1 MSAQFT
7 SLHPYVSQRLL
18 SLFETL
24 AKKHVRLEAR
34 ILEQTQVTTFSS
46 KDSIVLSTTND
57 TTINVTINNTGK
69 VSNASAVSTITNE
82 DLVRYMRYINE
93 SFHV

>member
-34 ILEQTQVTTFSS
+34 IRAQPTVSS
-46 KDSIVLSTTND
+46 D
-57 TTINVTINNTGK
+57 
-69 VSNASAVSTITNE
+69 STIVTVNGTVANT
-82 DLVRYMRYINE
+82 DLVRLFENLCYKRYA
-93 SFHV
+93 SSS

>member
-1 MSAQFT
+1 LAALANMSAQFT

-34 ILEQTQVTTFSS
+34 ILEETQLTTVPSN
-46 KDSIVLSTTND
+46 DNIVLSTTID
-57 TTINVTINNTGK
+57 TTINLTVNTK
-69 VSNASAVSTITNE
+69 TKKTDASTVSTITNE
-82 DLVRYMRYINE
+82 NLVR
-93 SFHV
+93 

>member
-24 AKKHVRLEAR
+24 AKKHARLEAR
-34 ILEQTQVTTFSS
+34 ILEETQLTTVPSN
-46 KDSIVLSTTND
+46 DNIVLSTTID
-57 TTINVTINNTGK
+57 TTINLTVNTK
-69 VSNASAVSTITNE
+69 TRKTEASTVSTVTNE
-82 DLVRYMRYINE
+82 NLVR
-93 SFHV
+93 

>member
-24 AKKHVRLEAR
+24 AKKHTRLEAR
-34 ILEQTQVTTFSS
+34 ILEETQLTTVPSN
-46 KDSIVLSTTND
+46 DSIVLSTTID
-57 TTINVTINNTGK
+57 TTINLTVNTK
-69 VSNASAVSTITNE
+69 TKKTDASTVSTITSEN
-82 DLVRYMRYINE
+82 LVR
-93 SFHV
+93 

>member
-24 AKKHVRLEAR
+24 AKKHSRLESKIRA
-34 ILEQTQVTTFSS
+34 QPFVSS
-46 KDSIVLSTTND
+46 ESTAI
-57 TTINVTINNTGK
+57 TINGTTANT
-69 VSNASAVSTITNE
+69 
-82 DLVRYMRYINE
+82 DLVRSNNKLCNIIK
-93 SFHV
+93 

>member
-24 AKKHVRLEAR
+24 AKKHARLDAKIR
-34 ILEQTQVTTFSS
+34 TQAQATSAINTNVNLSS
-46 KDSIVLSTTND
+46 
-57 TTINVTINNTGK
+57 NVTVNGNATGTNQFA
-69 VSNASAVSTITNE
+69 NA
-82 DLVRYMRYINE
+82 DLVN
-93 SFHV
+93 F